1 MSTSTL
7 GGFESAERKQL
18 FDEYLFQR
26 RVLFGLS
33 LSIVFM
39 VFIWTVAI
47 CSDHWI
53 IVASDDGE
61 YLRNTSVLIISL
73 CLAATLGTVQA
84 IIAAVYFYKYLFF
97 HAKSKVC
104 AHYKRGLH
112 AVTVR
117 NSLLCVHFSDEVT
130 NDANWHKF
138 HPTRERK
145 INRKNERNVQSGTK
159 YWTTRIKL
167 KWSVSRLSNGK
178 CHISYVA
185 SHR

>member
-61 YLRNTSVLIISL
+61 
-73 CLAATLGTVQA
+73 
-84 IIAAVYFYKYLFF
+84 
-97 HAKSKVC
+97 
-104 AHYKRGLH
+104 
-112 AVTVR
+112 
-117 NSLLCVHFSDEVT
+117 
-130 NDANWHKF
+130 
-138 HPTRERK
+138 
-145 INRKNERNVQSGTK
+145 
-159 YWTTRIKL
+159 
-167 KWSVSRLSNGK
+167 
-178 CHISYVA
+178 
-185 SHR
+185 